1 MDKRLAKISK
11 FLSLVLRHQS
21 GKIGLNL
28 DEGGWANVDELLAA
42 KSKSRLR
49 LAGPPPQRLAA
60 PDTCAECRQEPA
72 TDSDKRDHFRYATQR
87 KGISAVANA
96 RPGHPTR

>member
-42 KSKSRLR
+42 KSKSR
-49 LAGPPPQRLAA
+49 
-60 PDTCAECRQEPA
+60 
-72 TDSDKRDHFRYATQR
+72 
-87 KGISAVANA
+87 
-96 RPGHPTR
+96 